1 MKSFTYNDMDFSVE
15 NTQGRWDIS
24 YRTAEG
30 KSAYVA
36 AGLFAGLPESEI
48 EERARGLVHSIFPV
62 GIKIVGPDVTRPN
75 LIGDLKIVGPDVT
88 HPNFIYW
95 DKDSSS
101 LPEQPRNNATA

>member
-1 MKSFTYNDMDFSVE
+1 MKSFTYNDMEFSVE
-15 NTQGRWDIS
+15 NAQGRWDIS
-24 YRTAEG
+24 CQTADG

-36 AGLFAGLPESEI
+36 AGLFADLPESEI
-48 EERARGLVHSIFPV
+48 EARARALVCSMFPV
-62 GIKIVGPDVTRPN
+62 GIKVVGPDVAHAN

-101 LPEQPRNNATA
+101 SPKQL

>member
-15 NTQGRWDIS
+15 SANGRWDIS
-24 YRTAEG
+24 CKKPDG

-36 AGLFAGLPESEI
+36 AGLFEGVPENEI
-48 EERARGLVHSIFPV
+48 ESRARTLVRSIFPV
-62 GIKIVGPDVTRPN
+62 GIKVVGPDVTHPN

-101 LPEQPRNNATA
+101 FPKQAG